1 MSELERFFSG
11 HPRNVTG
18 EQLALWADE
27 VLTAVANDDDLSPL
41 CFESREPEATYPDA
55 LAFTLPETSMS
66 ADDDVWGSVLGAFF
80 PLAGVIEAIGY
91 YYDSP
96 VFCSQVPSDWGY
108 RSGAAGVVWER
119 DEVPGED
126 AWERLATVAHTA
138 IHRGD
143 SAVKFDEWMVEH
155 DEASI
160 AIDVA
165 SIVALVSDRDLE
177 DWPEAEDESWA
188 TALRVLLASGW
199 CLHFAA
205 DNARRAGLDY

>member
-1 MSELERFFSG
+1 MTELARFFSG

-18 EQLALWADE
+18 EQLTLWANE
-27 VLTAVANDDDLSPL
+27 VLTAVANGDDLSPL
-41 CFESREPEATYPDA
+41 CFESGEPEATYPDA

-66 ADDDVWGSVLGAFF
+66 ADSDVWGSVLGAFF
-80 PLAGVIEAIGY
+80 PVAGVIEAVGY
-91 YYDSP
+91 AYDSP

-108 RSGAAGVVWER
+108 SSGAAGVVWESA
-119 DEVPGED
+119 EVPGKD

-138 IHRGD
+138 IHKMNSGEL
-143 SAVKFDEWMVEH
+143 FDGWMVEY

-160 AIDVA
+160 AVDVA
-165 SIVALVSDRDLE
+165 SIVALVSGSDLE
-177 DWPEAEDESWA
+177 DWPDAEDESWS

-199 CLHFAA
+199 CLNFAA